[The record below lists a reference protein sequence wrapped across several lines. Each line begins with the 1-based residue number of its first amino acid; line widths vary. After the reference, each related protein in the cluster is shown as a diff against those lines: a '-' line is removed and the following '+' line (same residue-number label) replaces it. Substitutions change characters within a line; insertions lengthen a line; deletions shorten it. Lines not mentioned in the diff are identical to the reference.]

1 MYALFLNVP
10 PVTLFLGLHLL
21 QLQGAEVGVV
31 VSVVDSVVDSV
42 ADFVVDFVVDSL
54 VDSVV
59 TKDCVGVVCTGS
71 PVGCS
76 LGPLVDSAPSTH
88 GPSEELAG
96 KK

>member
-1 MYALFLNVP
+1 MYALFLNVF
-10 PVTLFLGLHLL
+10 PVTLFLGLHFL

-31 VSVVDSVVDSV
+31 ISVVDSVVDSV
-42 ADFVVDFVVDSL
+42 
-54 VDSVV
+54 V
-59 TKDCVGVVCTGS
+59 TKDFVGSIVVCTGS
-71 PVGCS
+71 SVGCS

>member
-1 MYALFLNVP
+1 MYALFLNVF
-10 PVTLFLGLHLL
+10 PVTLFLGLHFL

-31 VSVVDSVVDSV
+31 ISVVDSV
-42 ADFVVDFVVDSL
+42 

-59 TKDCVGVVCTGS
+59 TKDCVGSIVVCTGS
-71 PVGCS
+71 SIGCS

>member
-31 VSVVDSVVDSV
+31 VSVADS
-42 ADFVVDFVVDSL
+42 F
-54 VDSVV
+54 V

>member
-1 MYALFLNVP
+1 MYALFLNVF
-10 PVTLFLGLHLL
+10 PVTLFLGLHFL

-31 VSVVDSVVDSV
+31 ISLVDSV
-42 ADFVVDFVVDSL
+42 

-59 TKDCVGVVCTGS
+59 TKDCVGSIVVCTGS
-71 PVGCS
+71 SIGCS

>member
-1 MYALFLNVP
+1 MYALFLNVL
-10 PVTLFLGLHLL
+10 PVTLFLALHFL

-31 VSVVDSVVDSV
+31 ISVVDSLVDS
-42 ADFVVDFVVDSL
+42 VVDSL

-59 TKDCVGVVCTGS
+59 TKDCVGSIVVCTGS
-71 PVGCS
+71 SVGCS

>member
-31 VSVVDSVVDSV
+31 VSVMDSVVDSVVDSV
-42 ADFVVDFVVDSL
+42 G
-54 VDSVV
+54 
-59 TKDCVGVVCTGS
+59 TRDCVGVVCTGS

>member
-1 MYALFLNVP
+1 MYALYLNVLP
-10 PVTLFLGLHLL
+10 ETLFLGLHFL

-31 VSVVDSVVDSV
+31 VSVVDS
-42 ADFVVDFVVDSL
+42 L
-54 VDSVV
+54 VDSFV
-59 TKDCVGVVCTGS
+59 TKDCAGVVCTGS